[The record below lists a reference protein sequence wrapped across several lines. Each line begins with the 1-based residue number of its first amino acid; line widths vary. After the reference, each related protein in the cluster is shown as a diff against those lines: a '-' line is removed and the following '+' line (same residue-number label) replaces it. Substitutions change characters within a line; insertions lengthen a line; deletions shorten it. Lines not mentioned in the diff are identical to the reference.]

1 MKENLIAN
9 KNPNFN
15 LNTTKRFIEVMNDSQ
30 TIFKIQQDGGLK
42 STYQKDNNQL
52 LKWIAQNNLN
62 EKYVF
67 SIYFRFNKCMH
78 RMLNE
83 TKLIE

>member
-42 STYQKDNNQL
+42 STY
-52 LKWIAQNNLN
+52 
-62 EKYVF
+62 
-67 SIYFRFNKCMH
+67 RMH
-78 RMLNE
+78 RMLNK
-83 TKLIE
+83 TKLTE